1 MHAYAQKAAWIGGKR
16 DTQIRNGQIRNGE
29 RMIQTLYKRLRDESR
44 VPWLVF
50 YIGLTIEILMVIV
63 DKSNYTNPIEGYLFR
78 VTFLLFAT
86 KLVFTGYERREW
98 IVIVLLEAVGV
109 ISYRITGANDI
120 IRIVTFVAACK
131 DIPLKQMLRYTFYV
145 TLTGCLAIVLLSVTG
160 IYGEIS
166 LTQVYGHES
175 AETTR
180 YVGVE
185 AAEETRYTLGMGHPN
200 ALSCMFLMLTA
211 LGVYVYFAQMRWY
224 VYLFLMLLDAG
235 VYALTGSKTSMLIT
249 TAFIAGACVMTYCKF
264 LRQKAFA
271 YVCGVLVLALCIG
284 FSVDAAACA
293 QRVRDAQWNEF
304 FYLDPRDNEHI
315 VMLGKIDRYINGRI
329 ISLTDSESNDGM
341 IQTWSAFSCENNMN
355 YYFDMGWV
363 KLFYR
368 YGVIPGILYVTAC
381 LALLWQFYKRKDA
394 CGLVLFVTLAIYTVV
409 EAHLI
414 SVYVGRNYLL
424 MMMGTMCALQPG
436 QDGKDMV

>member
-1 MHAYAQKAAWIGGKR
+1 
-16 DTQIRNGQIRNGE
+16 
-29 RMIQTLYKRLRDESR
+29 MIQTLYKRLRDESR

-63 DKSNYTNPIEGYLFR
+63 DKSNYINPIEGCLFR
-78 VTFLLFAT
+78 ITFLLFAI
-86 KLVFTGYERREW
+86 KLVLTRYEQKEW
-98 IVIVLLEAVGV
+98 VVIALLEAVGV

-131 DIPLKQMLRYTFYV
+131 NIPLKQMLRYTFYL
-145 TLTGCLAIVLLSVTG
+145 TLAGCLAIVLLSVSG
-160 IYGEIS
+160 IYGDIS
-166 LTQVYGHES
+166 LTQAYGHES
-175 AETTR
+175 AEDTR

-224 VYLFLMLLDAG
+224 SYLFLMLLNAG

-249 TAFIAGACVMTYCKF
+249 TAFLAGACVMTYCKF

-271 YVCGVLVLALCIG
+271 YVCGALALAICIG

-293 QRVRDAQWNEF
+293 QRVRDVQWNEF

-368 YGVIPGILYVTAC
+368 YGVIPGILYVAAC
-381 LALLWQFYKRKDA
+381 LALLWQFYKRRDV
-394 CGLVLFVTLAIYTVV
+394 CGLVLFVTFAIYTVV

-424 MMMGTMCALQPG
+424 MMMGTMCALQPK
-436 QDGKDMV
+436 QDGKDTL